1 MQEPENL
8 LDSDDVV
15 EVRREAVERLKGV
28 ISDDSIGLLLKA
40 MKDVSWRVRKTAVD
54 ILLDD
59 YPIEAYINGLI
70 DLLYIDDNAGARNS
84 AIETLI
90 KLDKKT
96 TLFLIEAFNTQ
107 NRDVRKFI
115 IDVLGEFRDRRSLP
129 LMLEALKDEDD
140 NVRASAV
147 EHLGKIGEPAV
158 VNALIEI
165 LESGDLWTSYP
176 AADALGRIGDR
187 KAIPSLIKALSTKTL
202 REPVLKA
209 LGRFSVPETLKNIVP
224 LLEESSKT
232 IQEEAVRTIKSF
244 YHNGVKEELIVEEM
258 KKISGDRIIDILVA
272 HAWSAKPEVRISA
285 ILLLGLMRDERALA
299 PLLELSLEEDLAE
312 DVKRALV
319 FIGKDKPEVIL
330 PLFDTVSPYQ
340 QRFICEVAGEL
351 ASPVFYDIF
360 EGLIKDDDGHVRA
373 LAALGISTTGDL
385 RAIELLKKLLS
396 DEYEDVQ
403 EAAVSALSGLFS
415 SANPDLSGK
424 AGLSPDDLIKMI
436 GSRNPVLRK
445 NAILVLGKLGAVAAV
460 SALGFALKDDN
471 IKVRHAVVKA
481 LSMIRSDESIRYL
494 TLALTDENAD
504 IRVSAALSFGL
515 IKRKGIAESLVLLL
529 TDADDAVRVAAVKA
543 LGELGDKT
551 VVRRLIK
558 LLSDPNGFVVA
569 STMESLSRIG
579 GETSKNEL
587 AGMLS
592 SHDNEIRRTAIKA
605 LAPFNDVENIILP
618 YLNDPD
624 WATRMAAVEVL
635 GARVSAR
642 GGSVRVELERLLDKE
657 EDSVVRKAVEECLD
671 V

>member
-285 ILLLGLMRDERALA
+285 ILLL
-299 PLLELSLEEDLAE
+299 SLEEDLAE

-319 FIGKDKPEVIL
+319 FIGKAKPEVIL

-642 GGSVRVELERLLDKE
+642 GGSVRVELERLLDKD